1 MLGDPGFKKTYGVRC
16 AFYAGAMANGIASA
30 EMVIALGK
38 AGLMG
43 SFGAAGMVR
52 SKLEAAVDQIQSE
65 LPNGPYAFN
74 LIHSPNEE
82 ALEQNAVE
90 VYLQKGVHVVE
101 ASAFLDL
108 TPSIVYYRAAGL
120 SRSIRWQVE
129 ISQPGHCQAFAQ

>member
-1 MLGDPGFKKTYGVRC
+1 
-16 AFYAGAMANGIASA
+16 
-30 EMVIALGK
+30 MVIALGK

-43 SFGAAGMVR
+43 SFGAAGMIR
-52 SKLEAAVDQIQSE
+52 SKLEATVDQIQSE

-82 ALEQNAVE
+82 ALERNAVE

-101 ASAFLDL
+101 ASAYLDL

-120 SRSIRWQVE
+120 KQNADGSVD
-129 ISQPGHCQAFAQ
+129 IS

>member
-1 MLGDPGFKKTYGVRC
+1 
-16 AFYAGAMANGIASA
+16 
-30 EMVIALGK
+30 
-38 AGLMG
+38 MG

-52 SKLEAAVDQIQSE
+52 SKLEATVDQIQSE

-82 ALEQNAVE
+82 ALERNAVE

-101 ASAFLDL
+101 ASAYLDL

-120 SRSIRWQVE
+120 KQNCRWQCRYTNRVIAKLSRS
-129 ISQPGHCQAFAQ
+129 

>member
-1 MLGDPGFKKTYGVRC
+1 
-16 AFYAGAMANGIASA
+16 MANGIASA

-43 SFGAAGMVR
+43 SFGAAGLVR
-52 SKLEAAVDQIQSE
+52 SKLEAVIDQIQSE

-82 ALEQNAVE
+82 ALERNAVE

-101 ASAFLDL
+101 ASA
-108 TPSIVYYRAAGL
+108 L
-120 SRSIRWQVE
+120 SGSDTQHCLLSGGRIKRIIRWQ
-129 ISQPGHCQAFAQ
+129 G